1 MMRKLLKRSSIAVL
15 VLLLLLKVPIPTS
28 WADIAA
34 TPGSGVNLAYK
45 LIGTAN
51 YAASLI
57 CDAVLGETQCATV
70 TPQNALKVDNSAVT
84 QPVSA
89 AALPL
94 PAGAATAALQ
104 AGVSTAAFQATNT
117 ATTAHTCAVAGYS
130 EIGCL
135 GQIDDDVKA
144 TGLVNPGTIGL
155 WGIAPS
161 TQNSTIPTNGQLS
174 LGQFNTTP
182 TTITTG
188 NVSPFQLDAN
198 GNLLVNVKAGGAG
211 GGAITAAASSYAAG
225 AFSIGAGVD
234 GWNITEGTKADAAW
248 TSGSGSAI
256 AILKTIAGNSSSPTG
271 SSSQYPVGALP
282 ITASATG
289 TTAAT
294 TATLAAS
301 VSLKTYICWMSI
313 RANAT
318 AAITTNS
325 TVTGTVSG
333 TLNFMQWTAPLASG
347 IGLTEMV
354 FNPCIPSSA
363 INTAINVISAPPGA
377 GGLVSVA
384 AGGYQL

>member
-1 MMRKLLKRSSIAVL
+1 M
-15 VLLLLLKVPIPTS
+15 LLLRLPIPSS
-28 WADIAA
+28 WADLAA
-34 TPGSGVNLAYK
+34 TPGVGALIAYK
-45 LIGTAN
+45 LIGGAN
-51 YAASLI
+51 YVETLL
-57 CDAVLGETQCATV
+57 CDSVVGVTQCATV
-70 TPQNALKVDNSAVT
+70 TPANAVKVDNSAVT
-84 QPVSA
+84 QPISAAANIPISA

-94 PAGAATAALQ
+94 PAGAATAANQ
-104 AGVSTAAFQATNT
+104 ATAATAAFQATNT
-117 ATTAHTCAVAGYS
+117 ATTAHTCAITGYS
-130 EIGCL
+130 ELGCL
-135 GQIDDDVKA
+135 GQVDDDIKA
-144 TGLVNPGTIGL
+144 PLAPGTFVVG
-155 WGIAPS
+155 
-161 TQNSTIPTNGQLS
+161 
-174 LGQFNTTP
+174 
-182 TTITTG
+182 
-188 NVSPFQLDAN
+188 
-198 GNLLVNVKAGGAG
+198 
-211 GGAITAAASSYAAG
+211 TA
-225 AFSIGAGVD
+225 VD
-234 GWNITEGTKADAAW
+234 GWNITAGTRADAAW
-248 TSGSGSAI
+248 TSGSGSEI
-256 AILKTIAGNSSSPTG
+256 AILKAIAGNSAAPTG

-363 INTAINVISAPPGA
+363 INTAIAVISAPPGA

>member
-1 MMRKLLKRSSIAVL
+1 MMRKLLKRSGIAVL

-117 ATTAHTCAVAGYS
+117 ATTAHTCAITGYS
-130 EIGCL
+130 ELGCL
-135 GQIDDDVKA
+135 GQVDDDIKA
-144 TGLVNPGTIGL
+144 PLAPGTFVVG
-155 WGIAPS
+155 
-161 TQNSTIPTNGQLS
+161 
-174 LGQFNTTP
+174 
-182 TTITTG
+182 
-188 NVSPFQLDAN
+188 
-198 GNLLVNVKAGGAG
+198 
-211 GGAITAAASSYAAG
+211 TA
-225 AFSIGAGVD
+225 VD
-234 GWNITEGTKADAAW
+234 GWNITAGTRADAAW
-248 TSGSGSAI
+248 TSGSGSEI

-289 TTAAT
+289 STAAT